1 MSVIVNNIYIIS
13 ADVRLHDPI
22 VSFLH
27 GHLGVFTPEDI
38 LVFTESMVC
47 NRMGDYLVLPFQG
60 ADDFS
65 HKTVDLYIETVD
77 LFTSKQSDVE
87 YINDE

>member
-1 MSVIVNNIYIIS
+1 
-13 ADVRLHDPI
+13 
-22 VSFLH
+22 
-27 GHLGVFTPEDI
+27 
-38 LVFTESMVC
+38 MVC

-77 LFTSKQSDVE
+77 L
-87 YINDE
+87 YIETVGRRVHQR

>member
-1 MSVIVNNIYIIS
+1 
-13 ADVRLHDPI
+13 VRLHDRI

-27 GHLGVFTPEDI
+27 GHLGVFTPEDM
-38 LVFTESMVC
+38 FTESMVC

-77 LFTSKQSDVE
+77 LYTSKQSDVE